1 MRRIIYIV
9 TIFFSLTAW
18 ISHFSLGNDLTQ
30 NEVGYKNTLIS
41 NHEIALFYFPESQ
54 PLVQEEPMPPEEPYV
69 PEEDPYLPEED
80 PYLPEEPYVPEQE
93 PLLPEENPGLP
104 EQPFEEEPES
114 W

>member
-1 MRRIIYIV
+1 MLKIIFMV
-9 TIFFSLTAW
+9 TIILCMTAW

-30 NEVGYKNTLIS
+30 NELGYNNTLIS
-41 NHEIALFYFPESQ
+41 NHEIALYDFPKSEQ
-54 PLVQEEPMPPEEPYV
+54 LIQEEPMPAEEPYA

-93 PLLPEENPGLP
+93 PLLPQEDPALP

>member
-1 MRRIIYIV
+1 MLKIIFIV

-18 ISHFSLGNDLTQ
+18 ISYFSFGYDLTQ
-30 NEVGYKNTLIS
+30 NEVGYNNTLIS

-54 PLVQEEPMPPEEPYV
+54 PLVQDEPMPPEEPYF
-69 PEEDPYLPEED
+69 PEED

-93 PLLPEENPGLP
+93 PLLPEEDPGLP